1 MVAMTHQNTVSMVAA
16 PVDVV
21 ERQLRDVPSW
31 PQFMV
36 GVSQVRQTSFG
47 RYVFDLSDGVKTRS
61 AQIAVTAHPR
71 EHRIVWHALAGP
83 RFSGEFRLSAVDS
96 GHTRVALTLTVDPSG
111 FLSGLTDFISTKDAT
126 STATRD
132 LQQLEAMVVSS
143 RARLASGS

>member
-1 MVAMTHQNTVSMVAA
+1 MTHQKAVSTVAA
-16 PVDVV
+16 PADVV

-83 RFSGEFRLSAVDS
+83 RFSGEFRLSVVDS
-96 GHTRVALTLTVDPSG
+96 GHTRVTLSLTVDPSG
-111 FLSGLTDFISTKDAT
+111 FLAGLSDFVSTRDAT

-132 LQQLEAMVVSS
+132 LQRLEAVVVPAQS
-143 RARLASGS
+143 RPTSGS